1 MLSFFTKWNHHKAI
15 YLDDS
20 SLATHRNTF
29 MSWDPLVYPQ
39 LLLRIYI
46 KYQLLKNIST
56 ISTKQQL
63 KAFCIMI
70 LNVSYINRP
79 LKMYCPQTLKPMD
92 EIVCLLYLKTIACPT
107 RFPFVPW
114 FPGSSVLN
122 LVLNC
127 SHSHTIQHT
136 HISFHL
142 QKGAIFPFVALFAF
156 PSDDQTIQW
165 SLLKNMECIERYK
178 AAKDVKQQEKQLPMV
193 SDLFLKIWF
202 HSLGLHLL

>member
-1 MLSFFTKWNHHKAI
+1 
-15 YLDDS
+15 
-20 SLATHRNTF
+20 
-29 MSWDPLVYPQ
+29 
-39 LLLRIYI
+39 
-46 KYQLLKNIST
+46 
-56 ISTKQQL
+56 
-63 KAFCIMI
+63 MI

-79 LKMYCPQTLKPMD
+79 LKMYCPQTLMPMD

-142 QKGAIFPFVALFAF
+142 QKGAFFPFVALFAF

-165 SLLKNMECIERYK
+165 SLFKNMECIERYK

-193 SDLFLKIWF
+193 SDLFLKI
-202 HSLGLHLL
+202 